1 VPSGFQAGLSSP
13 HRVKTAMA
21 VAGSP
26 QPGEIARIPPPL
38 IACRLASALIGS
50 GSLDLLDFGLG
61 WGASWGCNMLF
72 TDSASTSRV
81 DCGTGRS
88 VIRLLLLALSAAT
101 LAACAQTSVV
111 SQRSDLRETRHASLA
126 PNKRVASVIKHTPFA
141 SHKTADT

>member
-1 VPSGFQAGLSSP
+1 
-13 HRVKTAMA
+13 MA
-21 VAGSP
+21 VTQSSHRLELLGRNCGCPHLATV
-26 QPGEIARIPPPL
+26 PP
-38 IACRLASALIGS
+38 RLDSEPWGVLV
-50 GSLDLLDFGLG
+50 FGLG